1 MPYTYRVVI
10 EEDEFEDGARAF
22 HASCPA
28 LPGCHTW
35 GITYQEA
42 LTNIEEAVA
51 LYIEDVVASGEQIPK
66 DDFSDEDA
74 PRMPS
79 ELVVSV

>member
-1 MPYTYRVVI
+1 MSYTFRVLI

-35 GITYQEA
+35 GTTYQEA
-42 LTNIEEAVA
+42 LTNVEEAVA
-51 LYIEDVVASGEQIPK
+51 LYIEDVLAAGEEIPE
-66 DDFSDEDA
+66 DVSTDESA
-74 PRMPS
+74 PPVHS

>member
-1 MPYTYRVVI
+1 MSHTFRVVI
-10 EEDEFEDGARAF
+10 REDEFEDGNKAF

-35 GITYQEA
+35 GITYEEA
-42 LTNIEEAVA
+42 LTKIEEAVA
-51 LYIEDVVASGEQIPK
+51 LYIEDIVAAGDRIPE
-66 DDFSDEDA
+66 DDHAVEGA
-74 PRMPS
+74 LCVHS

>member
-1 MPYTYRVVI
+1 LSYTFCVVI

-28 LPGCHTW
+28 LSGCHTW
-35 GITYQEA
+35 GLTHQEA
-42 LTNIEEAVA
+42 LTNIKEAVA
-51 LYIEDVVASGEQIPK
+51 LYIEDIVAAGEQIP
-66 DDFSDEDA
+66 EDIHA
-74 PRMPS
+74 EESTLRVHS